1 MLFLLYSRKDFER
14 MSNHRYDY
22 MKELYKGTKEMLLVD
37 DIDNTEFLRE
47 PLVAMYDGLPAP
59 KSKK

>member
-1 MLFLLYSRKDFER
+1 
-14 MSNHRYDY
+14 